1 MTTLPI
7 RTTQKIIY
15 PDSDGK
21 PMADNTIQ
29 FRWIV
34 LIKENLELIF
44 ADAPDVFVAG
54 DLLWYPV
61 EGHPEICV
69 APDVMIAFG
78 RAKGDRGSYQQW
90 RENNIAPQVV
100 FEILSPGNRLK
111 EMTKKLQFYD
121 RYGVEEYYIYDPE
134 TKELNG
140 LYKNDNRLNVIEDTH
155 NWVSPRLQIRFAIE
169 AGDLK
174 IYRPDGQKFLT
185 TLELNQYAEQEHL
198 RAEQEHLRAEQE
210 HLRAEQESQRAK
222 QEYDRAERLLAQLMA
237 MGIQPL

>member
-7 RTTQKIIY
+7 RATQKIIY

-134 TKELNG
+134 TNELNG
-140 LYKNDNRLNVIEDTH
+140 LYKNENRLNVIEDTH

-185 TLELNQYAEQEHL
+185 TLELNQYAEQEHQ
-198 RAEQEHLRAEQE
+198 RAEQEHQRAE
-210 HLRAEQESQRAK
+210 

>member
-44 ADAPDVFVAG
+44 ADTADVFVAG
-54 DLLWYPV
+54 DLFWYPV

-69 APDVMIAFG
+69 APDVMVAFG
-78 RAKGDRGSYQQW
+78 LAKGDRGSYQQW

-134 TKELNG
+134 TNELNS
-140 LYKNDNRLNVIEDTH
+140 LYKHENRLNVIEDTH

-169 AGDLK
+169 EGDLK

-185 TLELNQYAEQEHL
+185 TLELNQYAEQEH
-198 RAEQEHLRAEQE
+198 Q
-210 HLRAEQESQRAK
+210 RAEQESQRAK

>member
-44 ADAPDVFVAG
+44 ADTADVFVAG
-54 DLLWYPV
+54 DLFWYPV

-69 APDVMIAFG
+69 APDVMVAFG

-134 TKELNG
+134 TNELNG

-169 AGDLK
+169 EGDLK

-185 TLELNQYAEQEHL
+185 TLELNRYAEQEHQ
-198 RAEQEHLRAEQE
+198 RAE
-210 HLRAEQESQRAK
+210 